1 MNGGSLTNNQLA
13 AAQQALQAGD
23 PARAK
28 SLLLGDQA
36 AGSAL
41 PRDGEWLLA
50 RAEALL
56 GNRPAERE
64 ALHRILAHNRRDL
77 PALLVMGESFALA
90 GEERTA
96 ISWFTTAIN
105 QAAATGAP
113 PGVAPLIDRARV
125 YCQQTQQRFAAR
137 LDQGI
142 RDALGA
148 GPAAASDAIRHA
160 IDIVQGRAQLYLQQ
174 PTMFYYPGLPQRGFY
189 ERREFDWVAAFEAQ
203 APVMRDELLSL
214 LADADCFAPY
224 VQRRADQPASSSPLL
239 EDPSWGAAYL
249 WRNGNRDEQLA
260 TRCPATLAA
269 LEAVP
274 KPLIAGRS
282 PMALYSRLRGGTHI
296 APHHGLLN
304 TRLICHL
311 PLIVPE
317 GCGLRVG
324 HETREWQFGEML
336 IFDDSVEHEA
346 WNRGTE
352 DRIVLLFEIWR
363 PEIPAADREAL
374 VKIFEVID
382 ANGPVMQD
390 EGA

>member
-1 MNGGSLTNNQLA
+1 MNGGSFTTGQLV

-23 PARAK
+23 PAKAK
-28 SLLLGDQA
+28 AVLLGDRA
-36 AGSAL
+36 AGGSL

-56 GNRPAERE
+56 GNRLAERE
-64 ALHRILAHNRRDL
+64 ALHRILAQDRRDL

-90 GEERTA
+90 GDERA
-96 ISWFTTAIN
+96 AVNWFTTAIN

-113 PGVAPLIDRARV
+113 PAVAPLIDRARL
-125 YCQQTQQRFAAR
+125 YCQQTQQRFAAK

-142 RDALGA
+142 REALGTGA
-148 GPAAASDAIRHA
+148 AAASDAIRHA
-160 IDIVQGRAQLYLQQ
+160 VDIVQGRTQLYLQQ

-189 ERREFDWVAAFEAQ
+189 ERGEFDWLADVEAQ
-203 APVMRDELLSL
+203 SAVMREELVALIEGN
-214 LADADCFAPY
+214 DCFAPY

-239 EDPSWGAAYL
+239 DDPSWGAAYL
-249 WRNGNRDEQLA
+249 WRNGVRDEALA
-260 TRCPATLAA
+260 TRCPVTISA
-269 LEAVP
+269 LDLVP
-274 KPLIAGRS
+274 RPVIANRS

-311 PLIVPE
+311 PLIVPD

-324 HETREWQFGEML
+324 HETREWRFGEML
-336 IFDDSVEHEA
+336 VFDDSVEHEA
-346 WNRGTE
+346 WNRGSE

-374 VKIFEVID
+374 VKIFEAID